1 MPLVAPGHDT
11 TANALNWTF
20 YLLSKHPSVAERLRG
35 ELDQV
40 LAGRAPT
47 LDDLPR
53 LPFAKA
59 VLEESLRLYPTAWIF
74 ERQAV
79 VEDEI
84 GGYRVPRKAIVAICP
99 YTLHRHPRYWERPD
113 EFDPDRFYGQPN
125 ASRPKY
131 AYLPFGGGPRL
142 CIGNAFAMMEA
153 QIILAMVAQEWSLD
167 LAPGFVVEQEPSVT
181 LRPRHGLMMTRA
193 QR

>member
-1 MPLVAPGHDT
+1 MPR
-11 TANALNWTF
+11 N
-20 YLLSKHPSVAERLRG
+20 
-35 ELDQV
+35 
-40 LAGRAPT
+40 
-47 LDDLPR
+47 
-53 LPFAKA
+53 
-59 VLEESLRLYPTAWIF
+59 
-74 ERQAV
+74 
-79 VEDEI
+79 
-84 GGYRVPRKAIVAICP
+84 AIVAICP

-153 QIILAMVAQEWSLD
+153 QIILAMVAQEWTLD